1 MRRLSWLCALLLAW
15 LPLSTAL
22 AQTDSSRPSVTR
34 PKKKTTKK
42 KRAGKTKPKPPLA
55 PVEEPAAA
63 PTDAPVDEGP
73 QWETV
78 EEEPPEAPPAK
89 VVAPSLVPE
98 KKKQKQQQ
106 EALDQVRLDEQVKL
120 RRTLLTAH
128 QALGI
133 ATWAALAGTTV
144 IGQLELND
152 KYRLGSPTPDRFELL
167 HFGLAMGSTGL
178 FAATGLFAL
187 LAPRP
192 YELRSGFSTSTLHR
206 ILVGIATAGMLAQV
220 GLGLY
225 AHRLEGALDQR
236 VVAQAHQIIG
246 YGTLGALTVA
256 AAVLVF

>member
-1 MRRLSWLCALLLAW
+1 MCALLLAL
-15 LPLSTAL
+15 LPLTTAF
-22 AQTDSSRPSVTR
+22 AQTDSSRPAATR
-34 PKKKTTKK
+34 PKKKKKK
-42 KRAGKTKPKPPLA
+42 KRAPKPTPPPPA
-55 PVEEPAAA
+55 PVEAPAAS
-63 PTDAPVDEGP
+63 PTDAPVDDQGP

-78 EEEPPEAPPAK
+78 DEEPPEAPPAK
-89 VVAPSLVPE
+89 VASPALIPA
-98 KKKQKQQQ
+98 KKKQQQQ
-106 EALDQVRLDEQVKL
+106 AALDQARLDEQVKL

-133 ATWAALAGTTV
+133 ATWAALAGTAV
-144 IGQLELND
+144 VGQLELND

-236 VVAQAHQIIG
+236 VVTQAHQIIG